1 MATFVHTADVHLD
14 TPFSANFSQK
24 QMQLRRREV
33 LKTFQKVLDAAKGK
47 DFLFISGD
55 LFDGRF
61 VSLETV
67 SFVKRCLRE
76 LGDTKVF
83 IAAGNH
89 DPLNPGSVYQGED
102 WGENV
107 HIFSTQWE
115 YFDFPELKTRIHG
128 RSFGQE
134 HEEDTLLTDL
144 PVREDWCNMMVLHGD
159 VVADGGKSAY
169 NPMEKG
175 KVAASGMD
183 YLALGHIHQASGLVR
198 LDNTRYAYPGVPEGR
213 GFDEEGV
220 KGFYQGVAEKG
231 NVQLTWVPASR
242 RSSWHLQVDVTD
254 MEDSFQVQDAI
265 VSAMEKAGSVEDIYK
280 IYLIGQMGPCDLSI
294 EVFKEELK
302 DKAFYLDIIDETR
315 PEISLTEMAKE
326 NTLRGDFVSAM
337 LREIEVMLE
346 EEKEIGYLAL
356 ELGIKAMERGQGA

>member
-33 LKTFQKVLDAAKGK
+33 LKTFQKITEAAKGK

-61 VSLETV
+61 VSMETD
-67 SFVKRCLRE
+67 SFVKRCFRE

-89 DPLNPGSVYQGED
+89 DPFTPSAVYQSDD

-107 HIFSTQWE
+107 YIFSTQWE

-134 HEEDTLLTDL
+134 HEENTLLTDL
-144 PVREDWCNMMVLHGD
+144 PVREGWCNMMVLHGD
-159 VVADGGKSAY
+159 VVADGGESAY
-169 NPMEKG
+169 NPIEKG
-175 KVAASGMD
+175 KIATSGMD

-213 GFDEEGV
+213 GFDEEGE
-220 KGFYQGVAEKG
+220 KGFYQGIAEKG
-231 NVQLTWVPASR
+231 NVQLTWVPVSR
-242 RSSWHLQVDVTD
+242 RSSWHLQVDEV
-254 MEDSFQVQDAI
+254 
-265 VSAMEKAGSVEDIYK
+265 GS
-280 IYLIGQMGPCDLSI
+280 
-294 EVFKEELK
+294 
-302 DKAFYLDIIDETR
+302 
-315 PEISLTEMAKE
+315 
-326 NTLRGDFVSAM
+326 
-337 LREIEVMLE
+337 
-346 EEKEIGYLAL
+346 
-356 ELGIKAMERGQGA
+356 